1 VSGKEKRMKAV
12 QMTVLTVL
20 AILAGCDNFVP
31 AERKKIANPTCEDL
45 GKIVNEVEHKALL
58 AKCPDYLPGG
68 RKRSKDKEW

>member
-1 VSGKEKRMKAV
+1 MKAV

-20 AILAGCDNFVP
+20 TILAGCDNFVP
-31 AERKKIANPTCEDL
+31 AEREKIANPTCEDL
-45 GKIVNEVEHKALL
+45 GKITDEVEHKALL